1 MTYAVIA
8 PDHPQVLDLITSN
21 QKESCLKYIEETKNK
36 SAMER
41 TQLNKDKS

>member
-8 PDHPQVLDLITSN
+8 PDHPQVLEFI
-21 QKESCLKYIEETKNK
+21 KESEKKFCLDYIESAKKK

-41 TQLNKDKS
+41 TELNKNKT